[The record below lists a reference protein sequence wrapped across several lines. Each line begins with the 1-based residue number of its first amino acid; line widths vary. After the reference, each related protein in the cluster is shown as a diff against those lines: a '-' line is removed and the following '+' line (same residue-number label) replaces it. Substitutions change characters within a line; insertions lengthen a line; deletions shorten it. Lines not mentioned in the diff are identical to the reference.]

1 MNPSQLTFLPNPDQR
16 LKGWLSPSLSYLDLL
31 NIILGIVLAFHDRLK
46 ISKTQALIYDVIRIL
61 CLHRGDS
68 FISTSPDVL
77 SDSTLQLKQ
86 HLLL

>member
-16 LKGWLSPSLSYLDLL
+16 LKGWLSSSFSHLDLL
-31 NIILGIVLAFHDRLK
+31 NIILGIVLAFYDRLE
-46 ISKTQALIYDVIRIL
+46 ISETQALIYDVIRIL
-61 CLHRGDS
+61 SLHRGDS

>member
-46 ISKTQALIYDVIRIL
+46 ISKTQAFIKDVILIL
-61 CLHRGDS
+61 WRQRGDS
-68 FISTSPDVL
+68 CNSTSPDGL
-77 SDSTLQLKQ
+77 TNSQRSN
-86 HLLL
+86 

>member
-16 LKGWLSPSLSYLDLL
+16 LKGWLFSSLSYLDFL
-31 NIILGIVLAFHDRLK
+31 NIILGSVLAFHDHLE
-46 ISKTQALIYDVIRIL
+46 ISETQAFIYDVIRIL

-77 SDSTLQLKQ
+77 SYSTLQLKQ
-86 HLLL
+86 HSLL